1 MESSSHEHL
10 NDVVENQNSE
20 VDAAEEVEQSL
31 EQASGSIFLGMRGM
45 PHQMSLISLNV
56 PR

>member
-1 MESSSHEHL
+1 MESNSHEHL

-31 EQASGSIFLGMRGM
+31 EQASSPDRD
-45 PHQMSLISLNV
+45 
-56 PR
+56 